1 MTAATRA
8 ELAEARRQKHAEAEA
23 ATESKA
29 EYTAATLALR
39 GAEVRRDG
47 AMAELGALRAE
58 NGRLGGLQGENDKLG
73 RLLERE
79 TRRADEADGRLRVAS
94 EQLEWAIP
102 AVRVTAHPNLIF
114 QGIPPNVPV

>member
-1 MTAATRA
+1 MAAATRA
-8 ELAEARRQKHAEAEA
+8 ELAEARSQKYAEAEA

-39 GAEVRRDG
+39 GAEVRRDS

-58 NGRLGGLQGENDKLG
+58 NGRLGGLQDSNDKLG

-94 EQLEWAIP
+94 EQLNWAIP
-102 AVRVTAHPNLIF
+102 AVRVLYPCAATDLF
-114 QGIPPNVPV
+114 L